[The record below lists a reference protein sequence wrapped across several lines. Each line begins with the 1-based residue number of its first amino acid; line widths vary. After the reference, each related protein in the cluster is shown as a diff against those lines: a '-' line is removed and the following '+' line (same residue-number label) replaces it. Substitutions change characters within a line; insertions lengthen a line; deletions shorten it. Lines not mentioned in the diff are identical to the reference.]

1 MNSTNDPP
9 EPRGAKRAIAAAIQ
23 HSNTWGP
30 VWFGLI
36 FIGSVL
42 NAVGSDMWPNV
53 PSLTLAAISGAV
65 GLSAGVIAKQ
75 RGVWL

>member
-1 MNSTNDPP
+1 MDSTNNPP
-9 EPRGAKRAIAAAIQ
+9 QARGVKRALAAAIQ

-42 NAVGSDMWPNV
+42 NAVGSDLWPDVHN
-53 PSLTLAAISGAV
+53 LTLAAVSGAV
-65 GLSAGVIAKQ
+65 GLGAGLVAKR

>member
-1 MNSTNDPP
+1 MNPTNDPP
-9 EPRGAKRAIAAAIQ
+9 EPQRAERAIAAAIQ

-36 FIGSVL
+36 FVGSVL
-42 NAVGSDMWPNV
+42 NAVGRDLLPDV
-53 PSLTLAAISGAV
+53 PSLTLAAMSGAV
-65 GLSAGVIAKQ
+65 GLGAGLIAKQ